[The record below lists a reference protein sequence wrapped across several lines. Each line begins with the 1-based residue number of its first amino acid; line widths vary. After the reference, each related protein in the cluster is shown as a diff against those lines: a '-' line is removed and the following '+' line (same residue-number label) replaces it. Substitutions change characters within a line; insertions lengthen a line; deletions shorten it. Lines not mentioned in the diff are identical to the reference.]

1 MVLED
6 CVSEGQC
13 FFWDSVISWTLIYQ
27 CYILHAY
34 RMLCKKSS
42 VLISNMFVSTLHTII
57 SETVSYETFSH
68 KATVFIISAT
78 GIRCEGKLKKKSS
91 LKLSILVHDQ

>member
-1 MVLED
+1 
-6 CVSEGQC
+6 
-13 FFWDSVISWTLIYQ
+13 
-27 CYILHAY
+27 
-34 RMLCKKSS
+34 
-42 VLISNMFVSTLHTII
+42 MFVSTLHTII
-57 SETVSYETFSH
+57 SETVSYEAFSH